1 MQDGLIKNALE
12 KNDRSGERAIAVFQA
27 LVALIVFG
35 FHIVSAWQNKWETFS
50 SFTIIIAITIL
61 IACWWRVQF
70 SKLEPLN
77 NFALHILSVI
87 DGLLIF
93 VLIMSYSFAYQLP
106 LETFLKAPS
115 LIFLVLYTAVRVL
128 RFDPIP
134 ILVAGFT
141 VITGWLSMLAFVVS
155 NGAPITHSYA
165 EFIQTDKVL
174 IGASIEM
181 AVGYAAV
188 VIVLAMATL
197 NARRFIANTA
207 HIEELADAK
216 HAAEDN
222 LASLESII
230 TSSIDGIL
238 IIDEEGNILRTNPA
252 LEKLFGYTR
261 FELENGNAAMLM
273 NEHNSQRLKDGLK
286 AHNKTGEGALIG
298 SQFES
303 FAIHKNGSTFP
314 IELSINKFHAG
325 DKICFAGFIRDISE
339 RRSIQKSEKRANLR
353 FEESVTTS
361 LDAIIMINEQGDVI
375 LFNPAA
381 EKLFGYSLDEVK
393 GKDMGDL
400 IIPEKYRST
409 HNEDIKHYLE
419 TGEGSFANNRIEIE
433 GIHKNGTVFDME
445 LAIKDIQGPAGK
457 LFIGYARDITK
468 RKQSEKDL
476 LEAKINAEVAN
487 RAKASFLAM
496 ISHEIRTP
504 LNGVLGILGLLDDGS
519 LNTTQKKLIKT
530 ANRSGRSLMNII
542 NDVLNFSKL
551 EAGKLELETTSFMID
566 PLADSVISL
575 LRTSA
580 NDKSIELSYSIN
592 KNVPKLLFGDIDR
605 IRQILLNLAANAVKF
620 TEKGSV
626 KISIENIGTK
636 EKPVIRFL
644 IKDTGIGIPKEKH
657 NLIFS
662 EFTTID
668 ASNTRKF
675 GGTGLGLAIS
685 KALVSAMKGTI
696 DFKSGKDKG
705 ASFWFDIPLKIGKAS
720 RFDEKT
726 EQSEIALTREEQKTR
741 ILIAEDNATNQ
752 LIVSIMLERLGCSFE
767 IASDGREAL
776 NAVKDRDFDLV
787 LMDVSMPEMDGI
799 EATKAIRKLK
809 GKKSKVKIVAL
820 TAYAF
825 DEDRQRVIAAG
836 MDDFI
841 AKPVSRTDLARVI
854 AKSSSASTG
863 SIESDNQIENTLLF
877 NLDTIMPILEGLD
890 DETIK
895 TVFTEFN
902 NDISKYEKSAKTA
915 KSTSDLELLERSSH
929 GLKGVA
935 GMFGADELNR
945 IAEQINTKCRTGTIE
960 FSDKKISEMI
970 SLCKK
975 VKASA
980 LVLKNSLDV

>member
-12 KNDRSGERAIAVFQA
+12 RNDRSGERAIAVFQA

-35 FHIVSAWQNKWETFS
+35 FHMVSAWRNQWQTFS
-50 SFTIIIAITIL
+50 SLTIVIAITII

-70 SKLEPLN
+70 SKTQPLN
-77 NFALHILSVI
+77 NLALHILSVI
-87 DGLLIF
+87 DGILIF
-93 VLIMSYSFAYQLP
+93 TLIMSYSFAYNLP

-128 RFDPIP
+128 RFDPIS

-141 VITGWLSMLAFVVS
+141 VIIGWILMLIFVVT

-165 EFIQTDKVL
+165 EYVQSDKILV
-174 IGASIEM
+174 GAAIEM
-181 AVGYAAV
+181 AVGYGAV
-188 VIVLAMATL
+188 IIALAMATL
-197 NARRFIANTA
+197 NARRFVANTA
-207 HIEELADAK
+207 HIEDLADAK
-216 HAAEDN
+216 LAAENN

-238 IIDEEGNILRTNPA
+238 IIDEQGKIQRTNPA
-252 LEKLFGYTR
+252 LEKLFGYSSY
-261 FELENGNAAMLM
+261 ELKGSNAAMLM
-273 NEHNSQRLKDGLK
+273 ANNNAERFQRGLDD
-286 AHNKTGEGALIG
+286 HIKTGQSPMIG

-303 FAIHKNGSTFP
+303 FAIHKNGSSFP

-325 DKICFAGFIRDISE
+325 DKVCFAGFIRNISE

-353 FEESVTTS
+353 FEESVKTA
-361 LDAIIMINEQGDVI
+361 LDAIIMINEQGDVV

-381 EKLFGYSLDEVK
+381 EELFGYSLAEVK
-393 GKDMGDL
+393 GRDMGDL
-400 IIPEKYRST
+400 IIPEKYRSA
-409 HNEDIKHYLE
+409 HNQDIKHYLE
-419 TGEGSFANNRIEIE
+419 TGEGTFSNNRIEIE
-433 GIHKNGTVFDME
+433 GIHKNGNVFDME
-445 LAIKDIQGPAGK
+445 LAIKDIEGPNGK

-468 RKQSEKDL
+468 RKQAEKDL
-476 LEAKINAEVAN
+476 LEAKENAEVAN

-504 LNGVLGILGLLDDGS
+504 LNGVLGIVGLLDDGS
-519 LNTTQKKLIKT
+519 LNTQQKKLIKT

-566 PLADSVISL
+566 PLVDSVISL
-575 LRTSA
+575 LHTEA
-580 NDKSIELSYSIN
+580 KENSIDLSYSIN
-592 KNVPKLLFGDIDR
+592 SNVPKLLYGDIDR

-620 TEKGSV
+620 TQNGSV
-626 KISIENIGTK
+626 IISIKNIGSKTS
-636 EKPVIRFL
+636 PIIRFL
-644 IKDTGIGIPKEKH
+644 VKDTGIGIPKDKH

-668 ASNTRKF
+668 ASNARKF

-685 KALVSAMKGTI
+685 KALVSAMNGTI
-696 DFKSGKDKG
+696 DFKSAKGKG
-705 ASFWFDIPLKIGKAS
+705 ASFWFDIPLKIGAAS

-726 EQSEIALTREEQKTR
+726 DESDIALTKAEQRTR
-741 ILIAEDNATNQ
+741 ILIAEDNVTNQ

-776 NAVKDRDFDLV
+776 NAVKLRDFDLI

-809 GKKSKVKIVAL
+809 GNKSKVKIVAL

-854 AKSSSASTG
+854 AKSAGMSSGITK
-863 SIESDNQIENTLLF
+863 SDTQIENTLLF

-890 DETIK
+890 AETTQ
-895 TVFTEFN
+895 TVFTEFS
-902 NDISKYEKSAKTA
+902 NDISKYEKSAKSA
-915 KSTSDLELLERSSH
+915 KSTSDLELMERASH
-929 GLKGVA
+929 GLKGVS
-935 GMFGADELNR
+935 GMFGADELHR
-945 IAEQINTKCRTGTIE
+945 IAEQVNTKCRSGTINIA
-960 FSDKKISEMI
+960 DKKISEMI
-970 SLCKK
+970 LMCKK

-980 LVLKNSLDV
+980 VILKNSLDA